1 MKKSI
6 APSYIMHSVLEQRK
20 QWQKQYI
27 SVGKTDLFYNS
38 IGLCGNFT
46 KGSYKTRIRFVQK
59 MGRKPIFRTRNV
71 YSSMRYVYNSCRD
84 KHGKKYL
91 KYLRFFLCNFPYSEY
106 KGVIHRGNC
115 TKNKLYN
122 DVEKTLFLVG
132 TLWIPEN
139 NKNNIKSR
147 GCCIWTKRWATM
159 CCNEFMCINI
169 PQYERN
175 RQSQWIETNIA
186 YWK

>member
-1 MKKSI
+1 M
-6 APSYIMHSVLEQRK
+6 R
-20 QWQKQYI
+20 
-27 SVGKTDLFYNS
+27 
-38 IGLCGNFT
+38 
-46 KGSYKTRIRFVQK
+46 
-59 MGRKPIFRTRNV
+59 RKPIFRTRNV
-71 YSSMRYVYNSCRD
+71 NSSMRYVYNSSRD

-139 NKNNIKSR
+139 KKNNIKSR

-175 RQSQWIETNIA
+175 RQSQ
-186 YWK
+186 

>member
-1 MKKSI
+1 
-6 APSYIMHSVLEQRK
+6 MHSVLEQRK

-27 SVGKTDLFYNS
+27 SLEKQICFTIVWGCAETLPKVHIKQESGFY
-38 IGLCGNFT
+38 
-46 KGSYKTRIRFVQK
+46 KEMR
-59 MGRKPIFRTRNV
+59 RKPIFRTRHV

-115 TKNKLYN
+115 TKNKLNN

-147 GCCIWTKRWATM
+147 GRCIWTKCWATM

-175 RQSQWIETNIA
+175 RQTQWIEVNYIA
-186 YWK
+186 VCHNYRDNHFNC

>member
-1 MKKSI
+1 M
-6 APSYIMHSVLEQRK
+6 
-20 QWQKQYI
+20 
-27 SVGKTDLFYNS
+27 
-38 IGLCGNFT
+38 GLCGNFT
-46 KGSYKTRIRFVQK
+46 KGSYKTRIRFVQE

-139 NKNNIKSR
+139 KKNNIKSR

-175 RQSQWIETNIA
+175 RQSQWIETNSA

>member
-1 MKKSI
+1 M
-6 APSYIMHSVLEQRK
+6 
-20 QWQKQYI
+20 
-27 SVGKTDLFYNS
+27 
-38 IGLCGNFT
+38 GLCGNFT

-59 MGRKPIFRTRNV
+59 MRRKPIFRTRNV
-71 YSSMRYVYNSCRD
+71 NSSMRYVYNSSRD

-122 DVEKTLFLVG
+122 DMEKTLFLVG

-147 GCCIWTKRWATM
+147 GCCIWTKRWVTM

-175 RQSQWIETNIA
+175 WQSQ
-186 YWK
+186 

>member
-1 MKKSI
+1 MNRENNDKNNTFS
-6 APSYIMHSVLEQRK
+6 LEK
-20 QWQKQYI
+20 QICFTIVWGCAETLSKVHIKQE
-27 SVGKTDLFYNS
+27 S
-38 IGLCGNFT
+38 GL
-46 KGSYKTRIRFVQK
+46 YKEMR
-59 MGRKPIFRTRNV
+59 RKPIFRTRNV

-147 GCCIWTKRWATM
+147 GRCIWTKRWVTM
-159 CCNEFMCINI
+159 CFNEFMCINI

-175 RQSQWIETNIA
+175 RQTQ
-186 YWK
+186 